1 MEYEK
6 LGRKNRERYLD
17 KVILEKRGYLRRG
30 LLGRGSFSDVYCVED
45 MAEGGLYVCKVSWK
59 AGMLGKEAQ
68 AMAELSHPLFPQ
80 YAAFW
85 EEDGLGILLREF
97 VPGQSLAEMLE
108 RRRFSARQTICVG
121 RMLAEGLR
129 YLHGLPEPLLFR
141 DIKPA
146 NIIIR
151 QDGRAELIDLGCVC
165 GLGGKAG
172 SRAGSPGFA
181 APEQLE
187 GDGRLT
193 AACDVYGLG
202 QTLKAMLG
210 AGPHDSGRIRGLWRG
225 GAGAAG
231 GLWARSGK
239 GRKRAEKRL
248 AGRLWRG
255 LEACTKED
263 AGGRMPDMESVLE
276 ALAALEAPSGRQG
289 GS

>member
-6 LGRKNRERYLD
+6 LVRKNRERYLD

-172 SRAGSPGFA
+172 SRVS
-181 APEQLE
+181 
-187 GDGRLT
+187 RL
-193 AACDVYGLG
+193 
-202 QTLKAMLG
+202 
-210 AGPHDSGRIRGLWRG
+210 RR
-225 GAGAAG
+225 AGAAG
-231 GLWARSGK
+231 GGRQIDGGLRCIWAGADPE
-239 GRKRAEKRL
+239 GH
-248 AGRLWRG
+248 
-255 LEACTKED
+255 
-263 AGGRMPDMESVLE
+263 AGGW
-276 ALAALEAPSGRQG
+276 AT
-289 GS
+289 

>member
-6 LGRKNRERYLD
+6 LVRKNRERYLD

-165 GLGGKAG
+165 GLGGKQVPVPGLPA
-172 SRAGSPGFA
+172 SP
-181 APEQLE
+181 
-187 GDGRLT
+187 RR
-193 AACDVYGLG
+193 
-202 QTLKAMLG
+202 
-210 AGPHDSGRIRGLWRG
+210 SSWRG
-225 GAGAAG
+225 TA
-231 GLWARSGK
+231 
-239 GRKRAEKRL
+239 
-248 AGRLWRG
+248 
-255 LEACTKED
+255 D
-263 AGGRMPDMESVLE
+263 
-276 ALAALEAPSGRQG
+276 
-289 GS
+289 